1 MNLSF
6 QILTALLFFS
16 IGCEYIT
23 YDGSKLKSLS
33 YSPNFDYDATELVSM
48 DNFSQEM
55 ISYYSWFAS
64 YGYCEDVQIPLFCCK
79 NYFDFF
85 TEKWSIVSESSTGK
99 YFDFNFVLWRSDE
112 YKKYI
117 IAFPG
122 TRHDILE
129 LLNEAVNSKLV
140 NYYSYNN
147 GIKVVNYFYKVMVEL
162 REIVF
167 QTEVLADINEH
178 PGYQFIATGH
188 SLGGAVASLVLYDAM
203 VKGYI
208 VSRLNEPVLITFGQP
223 RTGNENFVNDFNARI
238 KNVMRVVRDGDIV
251 TSIPFSLIINSY
263 THLGGLILVNKE
275 MTLMNY
281 CPKDIGEDYPDKECK
296 RTTSIDF
303 SYHTHYFNPD
313 THFSDRCT

>member
-64 YGYCEDVQIPLFCCK
+64 YGYCEDIQIPLFCCK

-85 TEKWSIVSESSTGK
+85 TEKWTIVSESTTSR
-99 YFDFNFVLWRSDE
+99 YFDFNFVLWRNDE

-122 TRHDILE
+122 TRHNILE
-129 LLNEAVNSKLV
+129 LLNEGINSKLV
-140 NYYSYNN
+140 NYYSYDN
-147 GIKVVNYFYKVMVEL
+147 GIKVVNYFYKIMVEL

-167 QTEVLADINEH
+167 QTEVIADINEH
-178 PGYQFIATGH
+178 PGYQFIGTGH

-223 RTGNENFVNDFNARI
+223 RTG
-238 KNVMRVVRDGDIV
+238 
-251 TSIPFSLIINSY
+251 
-263 THLGGLILVNKE
+263 
-275 MTLMNY
+275 TLSM
-281 CPKDIGEDYPDKECK
+281 ISMLEL
-296 RTTSIDF
+296 RML
-303 SYHTHYFNPD
+303 
-313 THFSDRCT
+313 